1 MSHLIRGQRIKISNS
16 QDFQIPKV
24 WLEESGLD
32 GEIEIET
39 KPGEIIIRSVQQP
52 RIGWEEA
59 FSKMADNQDDQL
71 DQIGEITNLWDNEEW
86 EL

>member
-16 QDFQIPKV
+16 QGFQIPKV

-32 GEIEIET
+32 GEVEIET
-39 KPGEIIIRSVQQP
+39 KPGVIIIRSVQQA

-71 DQIGEITNLWDNEEW
+71 DQIGEITNRWDNEEW
-86 EL
+86 E